1 MRSVVILGMAMLLG
15 GCATQSSMRHYV
27 PANCHGASVPFSS
40 FVIEQVNMPGFIQGV
55 IDESVSGALGRVGLN
70 RSQGD
75 VAADL
80 HVKVSFELIDRNAP
94 PREKDPFAEPV
105 ATSQL
110 NRFVIHVDVDIIDNR
125 SSKLIWT
132 GSMNRSH
139 AIQGGETF
147 HNDLA
152 VLTISSTLD
161 EMFEGLT
168 TACE

>member
-1 MRSVVILGMAMLLG
+1 M
-15 GCATQSSMRHYV
+15 
-27 PANCHGASVPFSS
+27 
-40 FVIEQVNMPGFIQGV
+40 
-55 IDESVSGALGRVGLN
+55 
-70 RSQGD
+70 
-75 VAADL
+75 
-80 HVKVSFELIDRNAP
+80 VSFELIDRNAP

-110 NRFVIHVDVDIIDNR
+110 NRFVIHVDVDIFDNR

-161 EMFEGLT
+161 KMFEGLT
-168 TACE
+168 TPCE